1 MSPAPLSHKL
11 FPSIRP
17 MVFPTVP
24 SVSFP
29 IAPQFFSK
37 AYSLNL
43 PSLVPS
49 TEIPALLRNI
59 HRGLAP
65 RGTLH
70 LTVIDPAPVRATVGP
85 RMQAWLDERLLLNL
99 QRHFRCMSPSQLL
112 PSWLADAQLRGE
124 GSMITKLKFPA
135 VTLSGLG
142 PGAAC
147 GDGRS
152 GGRNGAENQ
161 DVEVEAELRSEVAR
175 MLWNEVWGQYVTAD
189 KWWWED
195 SDILEECRRLD
206 TYWEVR
212 MIEAVKQ
219 QS

>member
-1 MSPAPLSHKL
+1 ML
-11 FPSIRP
+11 
-17 MVFPTVP
+17 FPTVP
-24 SVSFP
+24 SASFP
-29 IAPQFFSK
+29 VAPQFFSDVH
-37 AYSLNL
+37 SLSL
-43 PSLVPS
+43 PALVPS

-59 HRGLAP
+59 HRVLAP

-70 LTVIDPAPVRATVGP
+70 LTVIDPAPVRTTVGP

-135 VTLSGLG
+135 VTSW
-142 PGAAC
+142 PSGAAP
-147 GDGRS
+147 D
-152 GGRNGAENQ
+152 NAEAEIA
-161 DVEVEAELRSEVAR
+161 VELRSEVAR

-195 SDILEECRRLD
+195 SDIIDECRRLD

-219 QS
+219 PS